1 MAPDAKSE
9 SDFIVPVDE
18 TATGDVRDP
27 GAMLRAARDA
37 TGLSVPEIA
46 ARLKLT
52 VRLIEVIEA
61 NDRRRFPPTVYLRGY
76 VRNYARLLGL
86 DPEPL
91 IEAFALEQ
99 PSALQQGVAEP
110 RSRLSIAGYRPLVV
124 AAAAGG
130 LMAAVLL
137 VLLILLWPADENPG
151 PADAE
156 AAKSSIEATPGIA
169 GREST
174 AERATSPGTAGEV
187 DSTAAEAVSEETV
200 TAGGGEPAAGLGDAS
215 DGTVPESRVPV
226 AEGSPATG
234 SHALASAQAGSPEV
248 IAEAAAA
255 GDNLTGA
262 VAAGAPGSGDGV
274 APDLSPAE
282 DGAEVTG
289 AGVDLLRVRHLSP
302 LGDEELWFDFAEDCW
317 VEVFDTEGEVLYQ
330 NLLRRR
336 QSLRL
341 VGAGPFQI
349 RLGYAPGVTL
359 EYNGEPVP
367 LAPHTRNNVALLVVG
382 Q

>member
-1 MAPDAKSE
+1 M
-9 SDFIVPVDE
+9 PVDE
-18 TATGDVRDP
+18 TTTGDVRDP
-27 GAMLRAARDA
+27 GATLRAAREA

-52 VRLIEVIEA
+52 VRLIEAIEA

-91 IEAFALEQ
+91 IEAYALEQ

-137 VLLILLWPADENPG
+137 VLLVLLWPADENPG

-169 GREST
+169 GR
-174 AERATSPGTAGEV
+174 
-187 DSTAAEAVSEETV
+187 
-200 TAGGGEPAAGLGDAS
+200 GDAS
-215 DGTVPESRVPV
+215 DGTVPESRAPV

-234 SHALASAQAGSPEV
+234 SDALASAQAGSPEV

-274 APDLSPAE
+274 AQNLSPAE
-282 DGAEVTG
+282 DGAETTG

-302 LGDEELWFDFAEDCW
+302 PGDEELWFDFAEDCW

-359 EYNGEPVP
+359 EYNGKPVP